1 MVYWEHCRF
10 MSSYYLEE
18 DMQGISGDRV
28 LIPTAAACQR
38 TGLSRGYI
46 QRLVKAG
53 RIEGVKL
60 GHDWLIYED
69 SLETFLAHP
78 RERGRPKGQ
87 LETSPETI
95 VTRNASV
102 AENKSAES

>member
-1 MVYWEHCRF
+1 M
-10 MSSYYLEE
+10 
-18 DMQGISGDRV
+18 

-38 TGLSRGYI
+38 TGFSRGYI
-46 QRLVKAG
+46 QRLVKGG

-69 SLETFLAHP
+69 SLAAFLAHP

-87 LETSPETI
+87 QQTSPETS
-95 VTRNASV
+95 VTRNAPDQ
-102 AENKSAES
+102 EK

>member
-1 MVYWEHCRF
+1 
-10 MSSYYLEE
+10 
-18 DMQGISGDRV
+18 MQGISGDRV
-28 LIPTAAACQR
+28 LIPTATACQR

-60 GHDWLIYED
+60 GHDWLLYED
-69 SLETFLAHP
+69 SLATFLAHP

-87 LETSPETI
+87 QHTSPEMAITKN
-95 VTRNASV
+95 TSHH
-102 AENKSAES
+102 ENTSEAN